1 MSNEAQLY
9 RQQPRWW
16 ERTLRSIGLV
26 VGISVVLLTGMAM
39 FFGDRFIFFPSRANE
54 AWDRNRRLLGAEEV
68 TFAAADGA
76 QLVSW
81 YLRATNARA
90 TVLFFHGN
98 AGNLSHR
105 TDILQTLVD
114 LDADVFIVGYHGYG
128 KSQGEPSETSLSLDA
143 DAAYAY
149 LTEQRGVTPA
159 RLILF
164 GESLGGGPAIDLA
177 SRQPCAGLMVQSAFT
192 SIGDMASHTMPFFP
206 TGWLMRSKFDN
217 LAKIPQIGVPKLFFA
232 TKTDEIVPYGQTWRL
247 FDAAGEP
254 KTWVEFDG
262 CGHNDLFWKKRR
274 EWAAAVRKFLDDVAP
289 QR

>member
-1 MSNEAQLY
+1 MSNKAQLQ
-9 RQQPRWW
+9 RQLPHWW
-16 ERTLRSIGLV
+16 WRMLRSLGLAL
-26 VGISVVLLTGMAM
+26 GISVMLLTVMGMS
-39 FFGDRFIFFPSRANE
+39 FGDRFIFFPSRANE
-54 AWDRNRRLLGAEEV
+54 EWDRHRRMTGAEEV
-68 TFAAADGA
+68 TFPAADGA

-81 YLRATNARA
+81 YLRATSARA

-105 TDILQTLVD
+105 TDILQTLAG

-128 KSQGEPSETSLSLDA
+128 KSAGEPSEANLYLDA

-149 LTEQRGVTPA
+149 LTEQRGVPPS
-159 RLILF
+159 RLVVF

-177 SRQPCAGLMVQSAFT
+177 LRKPCAGLVIQSSFT
-192 SIGDMASHTMPFFP
+192 SIGDMASHTLPFFP
-206 TGWLMRSKFDN
+206 TGWLIRSKFDN

-232 TKTDEIVPYGQTWRL
+232 TRADEVVPYKQTRRL
-247 FDAAGEP
+247 FEAAAEP

-262 CGHNDLFWKKRR
+262 CGHNDLFWKKHR
-274 EWAAAVRKFLDDVAP
+274 EWVAAVRQFLDDVAP

>member
-1 MSNEAQLY
+1 MSNQGQLH
-9 RQQPRWW
+9 RQHPRWW
-16 ERTLRSIGLV
+16 GGMLRSIGLA
-26 VGISVVLLTGMAM
+26 VGISVVLLTSMAM

-54 AWDRNRRLLGAEEV
+54 EWDHHRRMTGAEEV

-81 YLRATNARA
+81 YLRTPSARA

-105 TDILQTLVD
+105 TDILQTLAG
-114 LDADVFIVGYHGYG
+114 LNADVLIVGYHGYG
-128 KSQGEPSETSLSLDA
+128 KSQGEPSEASLYLDA

-149 LTEQRGVTPA
+149 LTEQRGVPPS
-159 RLILF
+159 RLVVF
-164 GESLGGGPAIDLA
+164 GESLGGGPAIDLV
-177 SRQPCAGLMVQSAFT
+177 SRQPCAGLIIQSAFT
-192 SIGDMASHTMPFFP
+192 SIADMASHTIPFFP
-206 TGWLMRSKFDN
+206 TGWLIQSKFDN
-217 LAKIPQIGVPKLFFA
+217 LAKIPRIGVPKLFFA
-232 TKTDEIVPYGQTWRL
+232 TKMDEVVPYRQTRRL
-247 FDAAGEP
+247 FEAASEP

-262 CGHNDLFWKKRR
+262 CGHNDLFWNKHR

>member
-1 MSNEAQLY
+1 M
-9 RQQPRWW
+9 
-16 ERTLRSIGLV
+16 LRALGLA
-26 VGISVVLLTGMAM
+26 VGISVVLLTVMGMS
-39 FFGDRFIFFPSRANE
+39 FGDRFIFFPSRANE
-54 AWDRNRRLLGAEEV
+54 EWDRQRRMIGAEEV
-68 TFAAADGA
+68 TFAAADGT

-81 YLRATNARA
+81 HLRATSARA

-105 TDILQTLVD
+105 TDILQTLAG

-128 KSQGEPSETSLSLDA
+128 KSAGEPSEASLYLDA
-143 DAAYAY
+143 DAAYTY
-149 LTEQRGVTPA
+149 LTGQRGVPPS
-159 RLILF
+159 RLVIF

-177 SRQPCAGLMVQSAFT
+177 SRQPCAGLIVQSSFT

-206 TGWLMRSKFDN
+206 TGWLLRSKFDN
-217 LAKIPQIGVPKLFFA
+217 LVKIPQIGVPKLFFA
-232 TKTDEIVPYGQTWRL
+232 TRTDEVVPYKQTRQL

-254 KTWVEFDG
+254 KTWVEFDD

-274 EWAAAVRKFLDDVAP
+274 EWEAAVRQFLDDVAP